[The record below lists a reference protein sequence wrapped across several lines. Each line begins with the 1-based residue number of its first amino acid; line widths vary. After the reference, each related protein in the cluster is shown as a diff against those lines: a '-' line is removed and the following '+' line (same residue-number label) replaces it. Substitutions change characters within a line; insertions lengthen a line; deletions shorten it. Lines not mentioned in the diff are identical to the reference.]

1 MHQRKLEPR
10 WMSTFVACEAALQLS
25 RELLCWLCS
34 ARAVKSIQENS
45 QDDSCTRCARGGC
58 RDLTEGVKRGAVM
71 SFPAALWCGRS
82 ITSSFIYPWQ
92 GYLACHCRFFILGE
106 HVCVRYRKFILFC
119 TEQRE
124 GGVQQ
129 VDAVQADTRSTDWG
143 MGARAGS
150 FPARSAEN
158 RDCTRQGDLSSV
170 RQSLRLIYVQWGEM
184 SQQGTIWYWNNVNLD
199 RFWGLAVTQVMN
211 AGKEGTREITDLC
224 RC

>member
-119 TEQRE
+119 TEQRKE
-124 GGVQQ
+124 ECS
-129 VDAVQADTRSTDWG
+129 RS
-143 MGARAGS
+143 M
-150 FPARSAEN
+150 
-158 RDCTRQGDLSSV
+158 
-170 RQSLRLIYVQWGEM
+170 
-184 SQQGTIWYWNNVNLD
+184 
-199 RFWGLAVTQVMN
+199 
-211 AGKEGTREITDLC
+211 LC
-224 RC
+224 RQTRGALTGAWEHGQAPSLPGVLRTEIAHDRGIWALSGKASAWFMCSEEKCHSRARFGTGTM